1 MSSHSPLTPAPV
13 PISRIECTVL
23 AAASTASCAPTAGET
38 GSTPSSSECAR
49 ACEMAGDSSTK
60 SSAYRQLRSLLDTC
74 PPSSLT
80 TMAPP
85 RERPGRRAYA
95 DPVSF
100 GLTFDKLLI
109 IAIIAVFL
117 IGPDRLPG
125 YAAQLARLVKSLR
138 GMADGAKE
146 RMREE
151 MGPEFD
157 EVDWKKLDP
166 RQYDPRRII
175 REALVDE
182 VAPRRRSPSRPRSRT
197 SSRPTTSGSASSARR
212 ARRPSTPRP
221 PSQPLA
227 R

>member
-1 MSSHSPLTPAPV
+1 
-13 PISRIECTVL
+13 
-23 AAASTASCAPTAGET
+23 
-38 GSTPSSSECAR
+38 
-49 ACEMAGDSSTK
+49 
-60 SSAYRQLRSLLDTC
+60 
-74 PPSSLT
+74 
-80 TMAPP
+80 
-85 RERPGRRAYA
+85 
-95 DPVSF
+95 VSF

-182 VAPRRRSPSRPRSRT
+182 VAA
-197 SSRPTTSGSASSARR
+197 GSAAPKPVSASPAYIESAYDQRQRKLGKGR
-212 ARRPSTPRP
+212 AAPFDAEAT
-221 PSQPLA
+221 
-227 R
+227 